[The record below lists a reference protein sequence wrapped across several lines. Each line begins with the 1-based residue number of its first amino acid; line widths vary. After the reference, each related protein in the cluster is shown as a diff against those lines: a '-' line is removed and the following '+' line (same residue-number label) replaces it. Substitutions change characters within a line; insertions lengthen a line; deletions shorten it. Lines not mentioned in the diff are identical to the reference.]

1 MHHTMR
7 TVLVKLGK
15 VLSEIHRDDEGAI
28 MTETLE
34 VMMLVCIGAAVAAG
48 PVGVAVVKHY
58 ELSEFI
64 LGLPI
69 P

>member
-1 MHHTMR
+1 MR
-7 TVLVKLGK
+7 TLKAIGRVLTEL
-15 VLSEIHRDDEGAI
+15 HRDDQGAI

-34 VMMLVCIGAAVAAG
+34 VMMLVCVGAAVATA
-48 PVGVAVVKHY
+48 PVGIAVVKHY

>member
-1 MHHTMR
+1 MTEALQR
-7 TVLVKLGK
+7 VGQALVRL
-15 VLSEIHRDDEGAI
+15 HRDDEGAI

-34 VMMLVCIGAAVAAG
+34 VLMLVCVGSAVAAG
-48 PVGVAVVKHY
+48 PVGVAVVRHY

>member
-1 MHHTMR
+1 MHHTMLTALKR
-7 TVLVKLGK
+7 LGRA
-15 VLSEIHRDDEGAI
+15 LSELHSDDEGAV

-48 PVGVAVVKHY
+48 PVGVAVVRHY

>member
-1 MHHTMR
+1 MR
-7 TVLVKLGK
+7 TALKRIGRVLVEL
-15 VLSEIHRDDEGAI
+15 HHDDEGAM

-34 VMMLVCIGAAVAAG
+34 VLMLVCVGAAVAAG
-48 PVGVAVVKHY
+48 PVGVAVVRHY

>member
-1 MHHTMR
+1 MRHTMR
-7 TVLVKLGK
+7 TVLKHLGQI
-15 VLSEIHRDDEGAI
+15 LSELHRNDEGAI